1 MNFTERLVKSV
12 VEQIGEETFKLS
24 AKDVSFLKGIED
36 KINKMFDEQK
46 KLVRVFVELLKKAVL
61 GSGMFINQ
69 PVWAPHS
76 FDVEKNLKHYTRVR
90 FNDLTYDIQRIDVL
104 FKDLE
109 KYEKYDELEYLEL
122 KIKKEANRILK
133 ECKKYGDE
141 VIDFL
146 VGFVERSGFGEK
158 ENLKIIVSD
167 GDSQIRDNNIFVHLE
182 FYFKQ
187 GKFGSDAYRLPIVE
201 RNKSDL
207 LKEVKVRFETAF
219 DDFEEER
226 KQADV

>member
-146 VGFVERSGFGEK
+146 VGFVERSGFGERK
-158 ENLKIIVSD
+158 NLKIIVRD
-167 GDSQIRDNNIFVHLE
+167 GDSQIRDNNMFVYLE